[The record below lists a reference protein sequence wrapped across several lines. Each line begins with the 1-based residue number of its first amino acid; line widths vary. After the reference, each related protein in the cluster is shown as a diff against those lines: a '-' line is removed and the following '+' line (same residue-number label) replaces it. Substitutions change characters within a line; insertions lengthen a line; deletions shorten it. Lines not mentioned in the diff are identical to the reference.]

1 MLLLF
6 SCFQIYLARGQ
17 KKFVSRDEKET
28 FKTAYIDK
36 LTENLSMLRAK
47 AGVTQG
53 DVADRIGIARQTYSA
68 IECGRSRM
76 SWNTFMSLI
85 LFFKEN
91 PQTQE
96 VIKILGIYTDELEK
110 YIKVKD

>member
-1 MLLLF
+1 M
-6 SCFQIYLARGQ
+6 SQ
-17 KKFVSRDEKET
+17 DEKEK

-36 LTENLSMLRAK
+36 LAENLSMLRAK

-68 IECGRSRM
+68 IECGRSKM

-85 LFFKEN
+85 FFFKEN
-91 PQTQE
+91 KKTKD
-96 VIKILGIYTDELEK
+96 VIELLGIYDNMLDNF
-110 YIKVKD
+110 IKML

>member
-1 MLLLF
+1 M
-6 SCFQIYLARGQ
+6 SC
-17 KKFVSRDEKET
+17 DEKEK

-36 LTENLSMLRAK
+36 LAENLSMLRAK

-85 LFFKEN
+85 FFFKEN
-91 PQTQE
+91 KKTKDVIE
-96 VIKILGIYTDELEK
+96 LLGIYDDMLDNFIKILR
-110 YIKVKD
+110 

>member
-1 MLLLF
+1 MR
-6 SCFQIYLARGQ
+6 Q
-17 KKFVSRDEKET
+17 DEKER
-28 FKTAYIDK
+28 FKTVYIDK
-36 LTENLSMLRAK
+36 LTESLSMLRAK
-47 AGVTQG
+47 ADVTQS

-91 PQTQE
+91 RQTKE
-96 VIKILGIYTDELEK
+96 VIKILGIYTDELEN
-110 YIKVKD
+110 YIRVENQ

>member
-1 MLLLF
+1 M
-6 SCFQIYLARGQ
+6 
-17 KKFVSRDEKET
+17 SRNEKEK

-36 LTENLSMLRAK
+36 LAENLSMLRAK

-85 LFFKEN
+85 FFFKEN
-91 PQTQE
+91 KKTKD
-96 VIKILGIYTDELEK
+96 VIELLGIYDNMLDNF
-110 YIKVKD
+110 IKMLQ

>member
-1 MLLLF
+1 
-6 SCFQIYLARGQ
+6 
-17 KKFVSRDEKET
+17 
-28 FKTAYIDK
+28 
-36 LTENLSMLRAK
+36 MLRAK

-68 IECGRSRM
+68 IECGRNRM

-91 PQTQE
+91 AQTKE
-96 VIKILGIYTDELEK
+96 VIKILGIYTDELEN
-110 YIKVKD
+110 YISIKN

>member
-1 MLLLF
+1 M
-6 SCFQIYLARGQ
+6 SQ
-17 KKFVSRDEKET
+17 DEKEK

-36 LTENLSMLRAK
+36 LAENLSMLRAK

-68 IECGRSRM
+68 IECGRNKM

-91 PQTQE
+91 AQTKE
-96 VIKILGIYTDELEK
+96 VIKLLGIYTDELEN
-110 YIKVKD
+110 YIRVENQR

>member
-1 MLLLF
+1 M
-6 SCFQIYLARGQ
+6 SQ
-17 KKFVSRDEKET
+17 DEKEK

-36 LTENLSMLRAK
+36 LAENLSMLRAK

-85 LFFKEN
+85 FFFKEN
-91 PQTQE
+91 KKTKD
-96 VIKILGIYTDELEK
+96 VIELLGIYDNMLDNF
-110 YIKVKD
+110 IKMLR

>member
-1 MLLLF
+1 M
-6 SCFQIYLARGQ
+6 SQ
-17 KKFVSRDEKET
+17 DEKEN

-36 LTENLSMLRAK
+36 LAENLSMLRAK

-68 IECGRSRM
+68 IECGRSKM

-91 PQTQE
+91 SQTKE
-96 VIKILGIYTDELEK
+96 VIKLLGVYTDELEN
-110 YIKVKD
+110 YIKIVD

>member
-1 MLLLF
+1 M
-6 SCFQIYLARGQ
+6 SQ
-17 KKFVSRDEKET
+17 DEKEK

-36 LTENLSMLRAK
+36 LAENLSMLRAK

-85 LFFKEN
+85 FFFKEN
-91 PQTQE
+91 KKTKD
-96 VIKILGIYTDELEK
+96 VIELLGIYDDMLDNF
-110 YIKVKD
+110 IKMLR

>member
-1 MLLLF
+1 M
-6 SCFQIYLARGQ
+6 S
-17 KKFVSRDEKET
+17 SDEKEK

-36 LTENLSMLRAK
+36 LAENLSMLRAK

-91 PQTQE
+91 AQTKE
-96 VIKILGIYTDELEK
+96 VIKILGIYTEELES
-110 YIKVKD
+110 YIRMQIKEIKN

>member
-1 MLLLF
+1 M
-6 SCFQIYLARGQ
+6 SQ
-17 KKFVSRDEKET
+17 DEKEK

-36 LTENLSMLRAK
+36 LAENLSMLRAK

-68 IECGRSRM
+68 IECGRNKM

-91 PQTQE
+91 AQTKE
-96 VIKILGIYTDELEK
+96 VIKILGIYTDELEN
-110 YIKVKD
+110 YIRVENQK

>member
-1 MLLLF
+1 M
-6 SCFQIYLARGQ
+6 SQ
-17 KKFVSRDEKET
+17 DEKEK

-36 LTENLSMLRAK
+36 LAESLSMLRAK
-47 AGVTQG
+47 AGVNQG

-68 IECGRSRM
+68 IECGRNKM

-91 PQTQE
+91 AQTKE
-96 VIKILGIYTDELEK
+96 VIKILGIYTDELEN
-110 YIKVKD
+110 YIRVENQR

>member
-1 MLLLF
+1 M
-6 SCFQIYLARGQ
+6 
-17 KKFVSRDEKET
+17 SRDEKEK

-36 LTENLSMLRAK
+36 LAENLSMLRAK

-91 PQTQE
+91 AQTKE
-96 VIKILGIYTDELEK
+96 VIKILRIYTEELES
-110 YIKVKD
+110 YIRMQIKEIKN

>member
-1 MLLLF
+1 M
-6 SCFQIYLARGQ
+6 SQ
-17 KKFVSRDEKET
+17 DEKEK

-36 LTENLSMLRAK
+36 LAENLSMLRAK
-47 AGVTQG
+47 AGVTQS

-85 LFFKEN
+85 FFFKEN
-91 PQTQE
+91 KKTKD
-96 VIKILGIYTDELEK
+96 VIELLGIYDNMLDNF
-110 YIKVKD
+110 IKMLR

>member
-1 MLLLF
+1 M
-6 SCFQIYLARGQ
+6 SQ
-17 KKFVSRDEKET
+17 DEKEK

-36 LTENLSMLRAK
+36 LAENLSMLRAK

-85 LFFKEN
+85 FFFKEN
-91 PQTQE
+91 KKTKDVIE
-96 VIKILGIYTDELEK
+96 LLGIYDNMLENFIKILR
-110 YIKVKD
+110 

>member
-1 MLLLF
+1 M
-6 SCFQIYLARGQ
+6 S
-17 KKFVSRDEKET
+17 SDEKEK

-36 LTENLSMLRAK
+36 LAENLSMLRAK

-68 IECGRSRM
+68 IECGRNKM

-85 LFFKEN
+85 FFFKEN
-91 PQTQE
+91 KKTKD
-96 VIKILGIYTDELEK
+96 VIVLLGIYDDMLDNF
-110 YIKVKD
+110 IKMLR

>member
-1 MLLLF
+1 M
-6 SCFQIYLARGQ
+6 SQ
-17 KKFVSRDEKET
+17 DEKEK

-36 LTENLSMLRAK
+36 LAENLSMLRAK

-68 IECGRSRM
+68 IEYGRSRM

-85 LFFKEN
+85 FFFKEN
-91 PQTQE
+91 KKTKDVIE
-96 VIKILGIYTDELEK
+96 LLGIYDNMLDNFIKILR
-110 YIKVKD
+110 

>member
-1 MLLLF
+1 M
-6 SCFQIYLARGQ
+6 SQ
-17 KKFVSRDEKET
+17 DEKEK

-36 LTENLSMLRAK
+36 LAENLSMLRAK

-68 IECGRSRM
+68 IECGRNRM

-91 PQTQE
+91 TQTKE
-96 VIKILGIYTDELEK
+96 VIKILGIYTDELEN
-110 YIKVKD
+110 YIRVENQR

>member
-1 MLLLF
+1 MN
-6 SCFQIYLARGQ
+6 QG
-17 KKFVSRDEKET
+17 EKET
-28 FKTAYIDK
+28 FKIVYIDK

-68 IECGRSRM
+68 IECGRNKM

-91 PQTQE
+91 AN
-96 VIKILGIYTDELEK
+96 IKIGYKDE
-110 YIKVKD
+110 YNSDDFYV

>member
-1 MLLLF
+1 M
-6 SCFQIYLARGQ
+6 SQ
-17 KKFVSRDEKET
+17 DEKEK

-36 LTENLSMLRAK
+36 LAENLSMLRAK

-53 DVADRIGIARQTYSA
+53 DVAGRIGIARQTYSA

-85 LFFKEN
+85 FFFKEN
-91 PQTQE
+91 KKTKD
-96 VIKILGIYTDELEK
+96 VIELLGIYDNMLDNF
-110 YIKVKD
+110 IKMLR

>member
-1 MLLLF
+1 M
-6 SCFQIYLARGQ
+6 SQ
-17 KKFVSRDEKET
+17 DEKEK

-36 LTENLSMLRAK
+36 LAENLSMLRAK

-68 IECGRSRM
+68 IECGRNKM

-91 PQTQE
+91 AQTKE
-96 VIKILGIYTDELEK
+96 VIKILGIYTDELEN
-110 YIKVKD
+110 YIRVENQR

>member
-1 MLLLF
+1 M
-6 SCFQIYLARGQ
+6 
-17 KKFVSRDEKET
+17 SRDEKEK

-36 LTENLSMLRAK
+36 LAENLSMLRAK

-53 DVADRIGIARQTYSA
+53 NVADRIGIARQTYSA

-91 PQTQE
+91 VQTKE
-96 VIKILGIYTDELEK
+96 VIKILGIYTDELEN
-110 YIKVKD
+110 YIRMQIKEIKN

>member
-1 MLLLF
+1 M
-6 SCFQIYLARGQ
+6 SQ
-17 KKFVSRDEKET
+17 DEKEK

-36 LTENLSMLRAK
+36 LAENLSMLRAK

-68 IECGRSRM
+68 IECGRNKM

-91 PQTQE
+91 VQTKE
-96 VIKILGIYTDELEK
+96 VIKLLGIYTNELEN
-110 YIKVKD
+110 YIRVENQR

>member
-1 MLLLF
+1 M
-6 SCFQIYLARGQ
+6 S
-17 KKFVSRDEKET
+17 SDEKEK

-36 LTENLSMLRAK
+36 LAENLSMLRAK

-85 LFFKEN
+85 FFFKEN
-91 PQTQE
+91 KKTKD
-96 VIKILGIYTDELEK
+96 VIELLGIYDNMLDNF
-110 YIKVKD
+110 IKMLR

>member
-1 MLLLF
+1 M
-6 SCFQIYLARGQ
+6 SQ
-17 KKFVSRDEKET
+17 DEKEK

-36 LTENLSMLRAK
+36 LAENLSMLRAK

-68 IECGRSRM
+68 IECGRSKM

-91 PQTQE
+91 SQTKE
-96 VIKILGIYTDELEK
+96 VIKLLGVYTDELEN
-110 YIKVKD
+110 YIKIID

>member
-1 MLLLF
+1 M
-6 SCFQIYLARGQ
+6 
-17 KKFVSRDEKET
+17 SRDEKEK

-36 LTENLSMLRAK
+36 LAENLSMLRAK

-68 IECGRSRM
+68 IECGRNRM

-91 PQTQE
+91 AQTKE
-96 VIKILGIYTDELEK
+96 VIKILGIYTDELEN
-110 YIKVKD
+110 YIRVENQR

>member
-1 MLLLF
+1 M
-6 SCFQIYLARGQ
+6 
-17 KKFVSRDEKET
+17 SRDEKEK

-36 LTENLSMLRAK
+36 LAENLSMLRAK

-68 IECGRSRM
+68 IECGRNKM

-91 PQTQE
+91 AQTKE
-96 VIKILGIYTDELEK
+96 VIKILGIYTDELEN
-110 YIKVKD
+110 YIRM

>member
-1 MLLLF
+1 M
-6 SCFQIYLARGQ
+6 SC
-17 KKFVSRDEKET
+17 DEKEK

-36 LTENLSMLRAK
+36 LAENLSMLRAK

-85 LFFKEN
+85 FFFKEN
-91 PQTQE
+91 KKTKD
-96 VIKILGIYTDELEK
+96 VIELLGIYDNMLDNF
-110 YIKVKD
+110 IKMLR

>member
-1 MLLLF
+1 M
-6 SCFQIYLARGQ
+6 SQ
-17 KKFVSRDEKET
+17 DEKEK

-36 LTENLSMLRAK
+36 LAENFSMLRAK

-85 LFFKEN
+85 FFFKEN
-91 PQTQE
+91 KKTKD
-96 VIKILGIYTDELEK
+96 VIELLGIYDNMLDNF
-110 YIKVKD
+110 IKMLR